1 MSVVNQDVDAL
12 RKAMKGAGTDEDTL
26 IKVALKYSQKE
37 RLKLRHDYKA
47 AYGRELLDDLAGDI
61 SGNFLVTMKALF
73 TDPVEY
79 DCEQLYKA
87 MKGAGTNEDTL
98 IEIIASRPGWLLK
111 KIKKK
116 YKEKY
121 KNELEQDVADDTSGN
136 FKKLLISL
144 LQCDRSTNT
153 NPDKDECAKIAEELF
168 KAGEGKIGTN
178 EPVFNKHFAKL
189 SPAELM
195 VVAREYHKAN
205 GRSLYKAI
213 DNEFSFNIKKLLQT
227 VMYVLISPSE
237 YFATR
242 IRQAIKGAGTDDK
255 MLIRVI
261 VTRHEIDMNII
272 KQYFK
277 QLYAKDMVKEVE
289 DDVSGDYKKLLIG
302 LLNKSNDQ

>member
-1 MSVVNQDVDAL
+1 MINPDVDAL

-26 IKVALKYSQKE
+26 IKVALKYTQKE
-37 RLKLRHDYKA
+37 RLKLRHEYKA
-47 AYGRELLDDLAGDI
+47 AYGKELLDDLSGEI
-61 SGNFLVTMKALF
+61 GGNFLVTMKALF

-79 DCEQLYKA
+79 DAEQLYKA

-98 IEIIASRPGWLLK
+98 IEIIGSRPGWLLK

-116 YKEKY
+116 YEEKY
-121 KNELEQDVADDTSGN
+121 KKELEKDVSSDTSGS

-144 LQCDRSTNT
+144 LQCDRSANN
-153 NPDKDECAKIAEELF
+153 NPDKDECKEIAEELF
-168 KAGEGKIGTN
+168 KAGEGKLGTN
-178 EPVFNKHFAKL
+178 EPIFNKHFAKL

-195 VVAREYHKAN
+195 VVAREYHNAHGK
-205 GRSLYKAI
+205 SLYKAI
-213 DNEFSFNIKKLLQT
+213 ESEFSRDVKKLFQT
-227 VMYVLISPSE
+227 IMYSMISPSE

-242 IRQAIKGAGTDDK
+242 IRAAIKGAGTDDK

-277 QLYAKDMVKEVE
+277 QLYGKDMVKEVE

-302 LLNKSNDQ
+302 LLNKSKNE